1 VVKISMTLI
10 STITVGAGGAANIDF
25 TSIPATFTDLFCQIS
40 FRADTAGPSFYV
52 QYNNS
57 TGTAYSLRRLTGD
70 GAGPGSSNQSGLNFH
85 RLDGSGAGTGQTA
98 NTFSSFSFYIPN
110 YAGSATKTTS
120 FDGVT
125 ENNATASHQT
135 IAAGLFN
142 STAAITSV
150 LIDSDGNFVQH
161 TIASL
166 YGITKGSG
174 GATVS

>member
-1 VVKISMTLI
+1 VSMTLI
-10 STITVGAGGAANIDF
+10 STVNVGAGGAGNIEF
-25 TSIPATFTDLFCQIS
+25 TSIPQTFTDLLCQVS
-40 FRADTAGPSFYV
+40 FRADTSGPSFYV
-52 QYNNS
+52 QYNS
-57 TGTAYSLRRLTGD
+57 TGGTVYSLRRLTGD
-70 GAGPGSSNQSGLNFH
+70 GAGAGSSSQTGLAFH

-110 YAGSATKTTS
+110 YAGSSTKSTS

-125 ENNATASHQT
+125 ENNATSSHQT

-142 STAAITSV
+142 STAAITSLLV
-150 LIDSDGNFVQH
+150 DSDGNFVQH
-161 TIASL
+161 TSASL